1 MADWCDLNK
10 DGLRL
15 YRIIRILEKR
25 FKKTDDD
32 EKLVRYATCIGILT
46 EKKVNIAKLHL
57 GIKDALDQVEVYA
70 N

>member
-25 FKKTDDD
+25 LMKSKND
-32 EKLVRYATCIGILT
+32 EKIVRYATCIGILT
-46 EKKVNIAKLHL
+46 EKKVNIAKLHF
-57 GIKDALDQVEVYA
+57 GIKDALDRVEVYA

>member
-15 YRIIRILEKR
+15 YRIIRILER
-25 FKKTDDD
+25 RLKKSKND
-32 EKLVRYATCIGILT
+32 EKIVRYATCIGILT

-57 GIKDALDQVEVYA
+57 GIKDALEKAEVYA